1 MSESRRSYLQARA
14 VQEATVRLEPA
25 VFYHGRFRGFAA
37 EPHAHTDHAQF
48 LLPLGGRMHLV
59 AGGEDHLLGPEWGA
73 LIMAGVPHAFTHID
87 GELDFVAIDAPV
99 AMLVSLAD
107 GLGMPLRADAPVL
120 VAREVRLWLQ
130 GQQLAAEVD
139 APQTGHARVLE
150 AGFVQLG
157 TYFLRALHAAPA
169 AQTAKEP
176 RVLRAVERMLRDF
189 GDELTIEALAAEQAM
204 SPRHFERCFKEALG
218 RSPKQFLIEVRIG
231 AAQDMLART
240 ERPIAAIALDVG
252 FSQPSHFG
260 EAFKR
265 LTGQTPREYRQTK
278 APD

>member
-37 EPHAHTDHAQF
+37 EPHAHSDHAQF

-99 AMLVSLAD
+99 AMLEALAG
-107 GLGMPLRADAPVL
+107 GLGLPLRADAPVL

-139 APQTGHARVLE
+139 APQAGHARVLE

-169 AQTAKEP
+169 APMAKEP

-231 AAQDMLART
+231 AAQDMLVRT

-252 FSQPSHFG
+252 FSQPSHFA

-265 LTGQTPREYRQTK
+265 LTGKTPREYRQTK
-278 APD
+278 SPD